1 MSAPRCPAPPSPT
14 VATGSQ
20 TMTDRLAIGRGVCNK
35 RGAAIVT
42 ISEVIMGNIA
52 LTDAIRLP
60 RRASGG

>member
-14 VATGSQ
+14 VATGSK
-20 TMTDRLAIGRGVCNK
+20 TMTDRLAIGRGVRDK

-52 LTDAIRLP
+52 LTDAI
-60 RRASGG
+60 